1 MNEAS
6 ALSDYVLPDT
16 TYMEHYGE
24 YHSHGIVKQ
33 KESSMRLPL
42 VGTEDHANRK
52 FTSINPDCRTVSD
65 IHIQMAMKLGLPNV
79 GPGGAGHGEGFV
91 NGYQFY
97 DLYFN
102 NAAHDEH
109 GYDPSYNYIG
119 GLAPDTD
126 QRAVGGNYGSA
137 ADRSDL
143 KTGKHLSIY
152 LEPVATTKNSLSG
165 KYMDG
170 LPYVG
175 QIAGDGSPIED
186 HWDMS
191 QFLVG
196 TNKRWQHTQA
206 RTAENLWLM
215 SLEPTNACDMN
226 PVDAAKYGVNSGD
239 WIEMESPD
247 GDIGRHQVAVTNT
260 IRPGYG
266 EITNSFGHWELGAAD
281 HSIEGHEGGGIKGD
295 PRVGSGTNYV
305 RVMASDPSYEGN
317 GAATRSVPNDPIGGS
332 CHQYGFPV
340 KVRKI

>member
-1 MNEAS
+1 M
-6 ALSDYVLPDT
+6 
-16 TYMEHYGE
+16 
-24 YHSHGIVKQ
+24 
-33 KESSMRLPL
+33 
-42 VGTEDHANRK
+42 
-52 FTSINPDCRTVSD
+52 INPDCRTVSD
-65 IHIQMAMKLGLPNV
+65 IHIEMAMKLGLPNV

-109 GYDPSYNYIG
+109 GWDPAHNWEG
-119 GLAPDTD
+119 GLQSD
-126 QRAVGGNYGSA
+126 QIRKVGGQYGSA

-143 KTGKHLSIY
+143 KTGKHLSVY
-152 LEPVATTKNSLSG
+152 LEPVATTKNSLTG
-165 KYMDG
+165 AYMDG

-206 RTAENLWLM
+206 RTGENLWLM
-215 SLEPTNACDMN
+215 SLEPTNACEMN
-226 PVDAAKYGVNSGD
+226 PEDAAKYGVVSGD

-260 IRPGYG
+260 TRPGYG
-266 EITNSFGHWELGAAD
+266 EITNSYGHWELGAKD
-281 HSIEGHEGGGIKGD
+281 IEIEGHEGGGIEGD
-295 PRVGSGTNYV
+295 VRCGSGTNYV

-340 KVRKI
+340 KVRKV